1 MDKYIVGIR
10 KGIDSVIFSCIIE
23 AFMFIPDIA
32 FDVIKH
38 FDNIIPGV
46 ILIVVNALFIAKI
59 ISSYII
65 SSYIIIADKNDVIN
79 IDNINENMDDK

>member
-46 ILIVVNALFIAKI
+46 ILIVVNALFIAK
-59 ISSYII
+59 
-65 SSYIIIADKNDVIN
+65 
-79 IDNINENMDDK
+79 